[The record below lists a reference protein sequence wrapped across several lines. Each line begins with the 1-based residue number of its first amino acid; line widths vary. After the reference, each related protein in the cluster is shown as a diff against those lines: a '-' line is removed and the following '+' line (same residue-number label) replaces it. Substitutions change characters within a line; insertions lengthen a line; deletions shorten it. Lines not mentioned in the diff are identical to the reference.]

1 MFNLVAQIKKA
12 RIQFFYKKTQ
22 VGDIP
27 GQSKAC
33 IIDLHDHHSVTLKC
47 VNQGTVQCSPVCV
60 GQKFAPHMIRQ
71 FHWFTLALGGGSN
84 LNTVHLLG
92 KHSF

>member
-1 MFNLVAQIKKA
+1 MLNLVAQIKKA
-12 RIQFFYKKTQ
+12 RIQFFLGYKKTQ

-47 VNQGTVQCSPVCV
+47 VNQGTVRCSPVCV
-60 GQKFAPHMIRQ
+60 GQSQ
-71 FHWFTLALGGGSN
+71 S
-84 LNTVHLLG
+84 LLRI
-92 KHSF
+92 